1 MLSAGLTNG
10 VARCQKTGYPDPR
23 QHFCTQRS
31 GSAASLAQGHSIRGV
46 EEGVT
51 TTSFRSSGRWEPSA
65 LRQSTTGTIM
75 ERPMDAAED
84 AELET
89 TSPLAPR
96 ARPAP
101 GALQQQSTPAPWQS
115 LVAASGG
122 STQGMAF
129 TVAPSA
135 KRKAA
140 DRAHRQSR
148 CGTPTS
154 CSS

>member
-1 MLSAGLTNG
+1 MG
-10 VARCQKTGYPDPR
+10 
-23 QHFCTQRS
+23 
-31 GSAASLAQGHSIRGV
+31 
-46 EEGVT
+46 
-51 TTSFRSSGRWEPSA
+51 
-65 LRQSTTGTIM
+65 
-75 ERPMDAAED
+75 AAED

-115 LVAASGG
+115 LVVASGG

-129 TVAPSA
+129 TVVSSA

-140 DRAHRQSR
+140 DRAAQAESVRNAHELQFVA
-148 CGTPTS
+148 TPTPNS
-154 CSS
+154 AH

>member
-1 MLSAGLTNG
+1 
-10 VARCQKTGYPDPR
+10 
-23 QHFCTQRS
+23 
-31 GSAASLAQGHSIRGV
+31 
-46 EEGVT
+46 
-51 TTSFRSSGRWEPSA
+51 
-65 LRQSTTGTIM
+65 M
-75 ERPMDAAED
+75 ETPMGAAED

-129 TVAPSA
+129 TVVPSA

-140 DRAHRQSR
+140 DRAAQAESVRNGHELQFVA
-148 CGTPTS
+148 TPTPS
-154 CSS
+154 PAH

>member
-1 MLSAGLTNG
+1 
-10 VARCQKTGYPDPR
+10 
-23 QHFCTQRS
+23 
-31 GSAASLAQGHSIRGV
+31 
-46 EEGVT
+46 
-51 TTSFRSSGRWEPSA
+51 
-65 LRQSTTGTIM
+65 M
-75 ERPMDAAED
+75 ETPMGAAED

-115 LVAASGG
+115 LAAVSGG
-122 STQGMAF
+122 STQGMAGMAF

-140 DRAHRQSR
+140 DRAAQAESVRNAHELQFVA
-148 CGTPTS
+148 TPTPS
-154 CSS
+154 PAH

>member
-1 MLSAGLTNG
+1 MG
-10 VARCQKTGYPDPR
+10 
-23 QHFCTQRS
+23 
-31 GSAASLAQGHSIRGV
+31 
-46 EEGVT
+46 
-51 TTSFRSSGRWEPSA
+51 
-65 LRQSTTGTIM
+65 
-75 ERPMDAAED
+75 AAED

-129 TVAPSA
+129 TVVSSA

-140 DRAHRQSR
+140 DRVAQAESVRNGRELQFVA
-148 CGTPTS
+148 TPTPTPLTACLALNCRRYTS
-154 CSS
+154 RRLLRPCGLSLAATALCTGCS

>member
-1 MLSAGLTNG
+1 MG
-10 VARCQKTGYPDPR
+10 
-23 QHFCTQRS
+23 
-31 GSAASLAQGHSIRGV
+31 
-46 EEGVT
+46 
-51 TTSFRSSGRWEPSA
+51 
-65 LRQSTTGTIM
+65 
-75 ERPMDAAED
+75 AAED

-129 TVAPSA
+129 TVVSSA
-135 KRKAA
+135 KRKATQA
-140 DRAHRQSR
+140 GKSISNSIGHL
-148 CGTPTS
+148 GTPSGLTMA
-154 CSS
+154 CALAT

>member
-1 MLSAGLTNG
+1 
-10 VARCQKTGYPDPR
+10 
-23 QHFCTQRS
+23 
-31 GSAASLAQGHSIRGV
+31 
-46 EEGVT
+46 
-51 TTSFRSSGRWEPSA
+51 
-65 LRQSTTGTIM
+65 M
-75 ERPMDAAED
+75 ETPMGAAED
-84 AELET
+84 AELEA

-115 LVAASGG
+115 LAAVSGG

-140 DRAHRQSR
+140 DRAAQAESVRNAHELQFVA
-148 CGTPTS
+148 TPTP
-154 CSS
+154 SSAH